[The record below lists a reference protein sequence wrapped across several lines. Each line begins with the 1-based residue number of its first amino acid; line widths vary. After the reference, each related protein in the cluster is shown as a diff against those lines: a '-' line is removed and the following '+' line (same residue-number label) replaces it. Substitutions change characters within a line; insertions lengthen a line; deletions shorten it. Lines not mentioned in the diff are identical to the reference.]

1 MQHEPSRAQG
11 EENSQ
16 KDFKMSESYDKINL

>member
-1 MQHEPSRAQG
+1 MQHESPKAQG

-16 KDFKMSESYDKINL
+16 KDFKMSESYDKVNL